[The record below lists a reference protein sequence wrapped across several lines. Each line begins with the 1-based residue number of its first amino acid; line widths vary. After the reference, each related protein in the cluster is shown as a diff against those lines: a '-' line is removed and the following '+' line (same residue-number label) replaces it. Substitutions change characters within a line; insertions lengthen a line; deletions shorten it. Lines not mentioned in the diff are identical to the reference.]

1 MSNLQF
7 SKVVFDEDKHQYWLG
22 DHQLKGVTKI
32 VKDYICKGKYDG
44 ISQET
49 LEAAAARGKS
59 IHKEIELMLTGFPI
73 LDKAP
78 EIDGFI
84 RLQLENNINFIE
96 SEYLVTDKKHF
107 ASSIDI
113 VDSNYNLYDIKTTYE
128 LDTEYLSWQLSIYA
142 YLFEL
147 QNGFAAGKLYG
158 IWLRDKKA
166 KLVEV
171 QKIDKALIESLLQAA
186 AANEEWEKPENTLSL
201 TDEQQKQLAT
211 LAQIEDAII
220 ELDRQK
226 DELADKKKQLCEFF
240 KELMDANAVTRL
252 DTEKLRITRVAD
264 SEKTMVD
271 SDKLKK
277 DGIYEN
283 YTKKVATKGYVKITI
298 KKEENEL

>member
-7 SKVVFDEDKHQYWLG
+7 SKVVFDEVKHQYWLG
-22 DHQLKGVTKI
+22 DQQLNGVTKI
-32 VKDYICKGKYDG
+32 VKDYICKGKYEG

-49 LEAAAARGKS
+49 LEAAAERGKS

-96 SEYLVTDKKHF
+96 SEYLVSDEKNF
-107 ASSIDI
+107 ASCIDI
-113 VDSNYNLYDIKTTYE
+113 IDSHYNLYDIKTTYE

-147 QNGFAAGKLYG
+147 QNGFSAGKLYG

-171 QKIDKALIESLLQAA
+171 QKIDKATIESLLQAA
-186 AANEEWEKPENTLSL
+186 AANEAWEKPENTLAL
-201 TDEQQKQLAT
+201 TEDQQQQLAT

-226 DELADKKKQLCEFF
+226 DELTEKKKQLCDFF
-240 KELMDANAVTRL
+240 KELMDANAVNKLETG
-252 DTEKLRITRVAD
+252 KLRITRVAD
-264 SEKTMVD
+264 GEKTMVD
-271 SDKLKK
+271 TDLLKA
-277 DGIYEN
+277 DGIYEL
-283 YTKKVATKGYVKITI
+283 YTKKVASKGYVKITV
-298 KKEENEL
+298 KKD